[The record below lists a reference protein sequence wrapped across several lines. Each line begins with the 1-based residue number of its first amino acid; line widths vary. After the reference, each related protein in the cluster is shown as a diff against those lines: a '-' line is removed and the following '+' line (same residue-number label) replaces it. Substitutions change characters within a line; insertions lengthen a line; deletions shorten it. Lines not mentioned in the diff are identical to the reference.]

1 MPTRVPYFQVDA
13 FADRVF
19 SGNPAGVC
27 VLPHWLPDGRLQAAA
42 AENNLSETA
51 FLVSG
56 DDGRWELRWFTPA
69 AEVDLCGHATLA
81 AAHVLSGSGDGGGGT
96 GAGEAV
102 RFRTRSGPL
111 SVSREDGL
119 LWLDLPARPGT
130 PCEPPPELTE
140 ALGAPPVEVVAARDY
155 LAAFGSAAE
164 VRALEPD
171 MELLRGLERLGVIAT
186 APGEEEGVD
195 FVSRFFAPGVGVP
208 EDPVTGSSHCTLIPF
223 WAART
228 GKREMRARQLSD
240 RGGELWC
247 EERGDRV
254 RVGGRA
260 VTYLEGMA
268 RV

>member
-1 MPTRVPYFQVDA
+1 MATRVPYFQVDA

-27 VLPHWLPDGRLQAAA
+27 LLPRWLPDARLQAAA

-56 DDGRWELRWFTPA
+56 EDGRWVLRWFTPA

-81 AAHVLSGSGDGGGGT
+81 AAHVLLGP
-96 GAGEAV
+96 GEAGTV

-119 LWLDLPARPGT
+119 LWLDLPARPGE
-130 PCEPPPELTE
+130 PCEPPPELAE
-140 ALGAPPVEVVAARDY
+140 GLGAAPAEVVAARDY

-164 VRALEPD
+164 VRALRPD
-171 MELLRGLERLGVIAT
+171 MELLRGLEERLGVIAT
-186 APGEEEGVD
+186 APGEEVD

-223 WAART
+223 WAERT
-228 GKREMRARQLSD
+228 GKEEMRARQLSE